1 MSLLDV
7 FITALVALRSNFL
20 RTLLTMLGIIIGIAS
35 VIALTAAGE
44 GAQQGVAD
52 RIRGLGSNLMFVRPY
67 SAQPAGGLA
76 SVLPG
81 SGPSLFY
88 EDANAIAAANIPA
101 IASIP
106 SPTLLLM
113 T

>member
-1 MSLLDV
+1 MSLLDIFV
-7 FITALVALRSNFL
+7 TALIALRSNFL

-44 GAQQGVAD
+44 GAQEGVAD

-81 SGPSLFY
+81 AGP
-88 EDANAIAAANIPA
+88 
-101 IASIP
+101 ASSTRTRTRSRRRT
-106 SPTLLLM
+106 SPGLIRWPRRTWWA
-113 T
+113 